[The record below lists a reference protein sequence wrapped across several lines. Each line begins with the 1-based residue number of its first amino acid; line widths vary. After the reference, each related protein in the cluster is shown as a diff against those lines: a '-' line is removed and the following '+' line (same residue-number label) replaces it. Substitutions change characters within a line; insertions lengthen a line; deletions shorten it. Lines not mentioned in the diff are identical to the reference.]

1 MIHDPQDIFVAD
13 FGQEIVLHMSSGD
26 RRIKAIY
33 DDAFLDQAIGETVM
47 DTRQKRFTAREC
59 DVKGLAREDTITDG
73 TRTFVVIQ
81 VEPDGT
87 GFATIQVSDE

>member
-1 MIHDPQDIFVAD
+1 MIQDPLHIFTAD
-13 FGQEIVLHMSSGD
+13 FGEKIVLHTRSGD
-26 RRIKAIY
+26 REVMAIY
-33 DDAFLDQAIGETVM
+33 DDAFIDQALGETVM

-59 DVKGLAREDTITDG
+59 DVQGLAREDTITHG
-73 TRTFVVIQ
+73 CRRFSVIQ